1 MEQRCRGV
9 RPDTFSLFGALAV
22 FAMLATQAGASPTV
36 CWNLAWTA
44 AAVSAFTGALL
55 GRAGA
60 IGTNRRRSTLW
71 SAAAGCWLVGQ
82 LAWDLFAV
90 VGLPTSPNVA
100 DVGYWGFAVLVIVS
114 MLRVPG
120 HPRHCTR

>member
-1 MEQRCRGV
+1 MRLLVGATLSRGPSRCGFV
-9 RPDTFSLFGALAV
+9 FGALAV

-44 AAVSAFTGALL
+44 AAVSAFTGARL

-60 IGTNRRRSTLW
+60 IGTNRRRWTLW

-82 LAWDLFAV
+82 LA
-90 VGLPTSPNVA
+90 VGPVRGGRTAGISE
-100 DVGYWGFAVLVIVS
+100 
-114 MLRVPG
+114 R
-120 HPRHCTR
+120 C